1 MQAMVKD
8 LEACASWPRSRCISA
23 AAWVLFFPSG
33 ASSEYMCG
41 VLVQRC
47 SRLLMNSA
55 DRLFVPRL
63 ADERAVLI
71 AAATCLHR
79 AAVLGNEPVW
89 AGVAD
94 AARVLLQS
102 DDSEKLD
109 HGFGLPVLL
118 SRSAVNRGYV
128 VTRLLEARAHR
139 GGRRAR
145 LGRLLSA
152 RLRLDLDG
160 QTRRKCQLRRPLA
173 EEPRPFGGI

>member
-1 MQAMVKD
+1 MVQAAELAPPKVSRSDTYDGSGEEAECDVQAMVKD

-71 AAATCLHR
+71 AAAKCLHR

-94 AARVLLQS
+94 AARVLL
-102 DDSEKLD
+102 
-109 HGFGLPVLL
+109 
-118 SRSAVNRGYV
+118 
-128 VTRLLEARAHR
+128 
-139 GGRRAR
+139 
-145 LGRLLSA
+145 
-152 RLRLDLDG
+152 
-160 QTRRKCQLRRPLA
+160 
-173 EEPRPFGGI
+173 